1 MLKHTLSRREDTRAL
16 RILQLSQDSESI
28 MLALVS
34 TVHEREQKRPL
45 LASLRNSGRED
56 SKDSQLGSGRGGIA
70 SSFHDCTAEP
80 GDGSWSSMLTAPRF
94 WLLFNQQI
102 YVGAGFPI
110 LTPFLCDVSYTSK
123 RTTSV

>member
-56 SKDSQLGSGRGGIA
+56 SKDSQLA